1 MCNFK
6 YILYLCA
13 FLAYNTV
20 KGQNIKKVNEN
31 GITKVIYKTQN
42 RYEYETENSQNDSKF
57 MSDLNENQTK
67 IEFELLFDSNSSVFR
82 VIPKMDIQNDIKYK
96 VAIAISGGTKFFYKN
111 NLRKEKICQ
120 MDFQGQKF
128 DVLLS
133 FNQYD
138 WNIENEFKYINGFK
152 CYKATSKINKVDKG
166 RNTSKFLNP
175 IVWFT
180 SEIPSSFGPAGL
192 DGLPGLVLEGTVDGT
207 QYFFATKIISNYDT
221 DYKIERP
228 SKAIEV
234 TEEEFSNINAE
245 FYNSIKRN

>member
-1 MCNFK
+1 
-6 YILYLCA
+6 
-13 FLAYNTV
+13 
-20 KGQNIKKVNEN
+20 
-31 GITKVIYKTQN
+31 
-42 RYEYETENSQNDSKF
+42 
-57 MSDLNENQTK
+57 
-67 IEFELLFDSNSSVFR
+67 
-82 VIPKMDIQNDIKYK
+82 
-96 VAIAISGGTKFFYKN
+96 
-111 NLRKEKICQ
+111 